1 MAQTL
6 VCLRVHVVFSTKD
19 RRPMITPEVE
29 PELYAYLG
37 GTIKNLDSRC
47 LAAGGTSNHVH
58 LLISQS
64 KNMALSRLIE
74 EIKKSSSKWIKT
86 KGTALRAFAW
96 QDGYGAFT
104 IGQSQ
109 VEALERY
116 IAGQKERH
124 KRQTFEE
131 ELVTLLKKYQVE
143 YDERYIW
150 S

>member
-6 VCLRVHVVFSTKD
+6 VCLRVHAAFSTKD

-47 LAAGGTSNHVH
+47 LAAGGTSNHIH

-64 KNMALSRLIE
+64 KNLPLSRLME

-86 KGTALRAFAW
+86 KGEALRSFGW

-109 VEALERY
+109 VEALRRY

-131 ELVTLLKKYQVE
+131 ELITLLKKYQVE

>member
-6 VCLRVHVVFSTKD
+6 VCLRVHVIFSAKD
-19 RRPMITPEVE
+19 RQPMITPEVE

-37 GTIKNLDSRC
+37 GTMRNLDSHC
-47 LAAGGTSNHVH
+47 LAAGGTANHVH

-64 KNMALSRLIE
+64 KNLALSRLME

-86 KGTALRAFAW
+86 KGAALRTFGW

-109 VEALERY
+109 VEALQQY
-116 IAGQKERH
+116 IARQKERH
-124 KRQTFEE
+124 KKQTFEE
-131 ELVTLLKKYQVE
+131 ELVALLKRYRVQ
-143 YDERYIW
+143 YDERYLW

>member
-29 PELYAYLG
+29 PELYAYLA
-37 GTIKNLDSRC
+37 GTAKNLDSSC

-64 KNMALSRLIE
+64 KNIALSQLME

-86 KGTALRAFAW
+86 KAPSLRSFGW

-104 IGQSQ
+104 IGRSQ

-116 IAGQKERH
+116 IAAQKERH
-124 KRQTFEE
+124 KKQSFEE
-131 ELVTLLKKYQVE
+131 ELVRLLNKYGVQ

>member
-19 RRPMITPEVE
+19 RRPMITAEVE
-29 PELYAYLG
+29 PELYAYMA
-37 GTIKNLDSRC
+37 GTAKNLDSHC
-47 LAAGGTSNHVH
+47 LAAGGTTNHVH

-64 KNMALSRLIE
+64 KNMALSRLME

-86 KGTALRAFAW
+86 KETALRTFGC

-109 VEALERY
+109 VEALQHY

-124 KRQTFEE
+124 KKLTFEQ
-131 ELVTLLKKYQVE
+131 ELVALLNKYGVQ
-143 YDERYIW
+143 YDERCLW

>member
-19 RRPMITPEVE
+19 RHPMITPEVE

-37 GTIKNLDSRC
+37 GIIKNLDSRC

-64 KNMALSRLIE
+64 KNMALSKLME

-86 KGTALRAFAW
+86 KGTALQTFGW

-109 VEALERY
+109 VEALQRY
-116 IAGQKERH
+116 IAGQKDRH
-124 KRQTFEE
+124 KKQTFEE
-131 ELVTLLKKYQVE
+131 ELVTLLKKYQVD

>member
-6 VCLRVHVVFSTKD
+6 VCLKVHVVFSTKN

-64 KNMALSRLIE
+64 KNMALSRLME
-74 EIKKSSSKWIKT
+74 EIKKTSSKWIKT
-86 KGTALRAFAW
+86 KGTALRSFAW
-96 QDGYGAFT
+96 QEGYGAFS

-109 VEALERY
+109 VEALQRY
-116 IAGQKERH
+116 IAAQKERH
-124 KRQTFEE
+124 RKQTFEE
-131 ELVTLLKKYQVE
+131 ELVNLLKKYQVE
-143 YDERYIW
+143 YDERYLW
-150 S
+150 R

>member
-1 MAQTL
+1 
-6 VCLRVHVVFSTKD
+6 
-19 RRPMITPEVE
+19 MITPEVE
-29 PELYAYLG
+29 PELYAYVG
-37 GTIKNLDSRC
+37 GTAKNLDSPC
-47 LAAGGTSNHVH
+47 LGIGGTSNHVH
-58 LLISQS
+58 LLISPS
-64 KNMALSRLIE
+64 KNIALSRLME

-86 KGTALRAFAW
+86 KGTALRSFGW

-109 VEALERY
+109 VEALKRY

-124 KRQTFEE
+124 KKQTFEE
-131 ELVTLLKKYQVE
+131 ELVTLLKKYGVQ

>member
-1 MAQTL
+1 
-6 VCLRVHVVFSTKD
+6 
-19 RRPMITPEVE
+19 MITPEVE
-29 PELYAYLG
+29 PELYAYMA
-37 GTIKNLDSRC
+37 GTAKNLDSHC
-47 LAAGGTSNHVH
+47 LAAGGTNNHVH

-64 KNMALSRLIE
+64 KNMALSRLME

-86 KGTALRAFAW
+86 KGTALRTFGW

-109 VEALERY
+109 VEALRRY
-116 IAGQKERH
+116 IAAQKERH
-124 KRQTFEE
+124 KKQTFQE
-131 ELVTLLKKYQVE
+131 ELLALLNKYGVE

>member
-19 RRPMITPEVE
+19 RLPMITPEVE
-29 PELYAYLG
+29 PELYAYMA
-37 GTIKNLDSRC
+37 GTAKNLDSRC
-47 LAAGGTSNHVH
+47 LTIGGTNNHVH

-64 KNMALSRLIE
+64 KNIALSHLME

-109 VEALERY
+109 VEALQRY
-116 IAGQKERH
+116 IAGQKQRH
-124 KRQTFEE
+124 KRQTFEQ
-131 ELVTLLKKYQVE
+131 ELVTFLKKYQVE

>member
-6 VCLRVHVVFSTKD
+6 TCLRVHAVFSTKD
-19 RRPMITPEVE
+19 RQPLIAPEIE

-37 GTIKNLDSRC
+37 GTMRNLDSHC
-47 LAAGGTSNHVH
+47 LAAGGTSNHIH

-64 KNMALSRLIE
+64 KNIALSRLME

-86 KGTALRAFAW
+86 KGPALRTFAW
-96 QDGYGAFT
+96 QTGYGAFT

-109 VEALERY
+109 VEALQNY
-116 IAGQKERH
+116 IARQKERH
-124 KRQTFEE
+124 KKLTFEQ
-131 ELVTLLKKYQVE
+131 ELVAFLKKYQVP

-150 S
+150 A

>member
-6 VCLRVHVVFSTKD
+6 TCLRVHVVFSTKD

-29 PELYAYLG
+29 PELYAYMG
-37 GTIKNLDSRC
+37 GTAKNLESPC
-47 LAAGGTSNHVH
+47 LAVGGTSNHVH

-64 KNMALSRLIE
+64 KTLALSRLME

-86 KGTALRAFAW
+86 KSPKLQSFGW

-104 IGQSQ
+104 IGESQ
-109 VEALERY
+109 MEVLRNY
-116 IAGQKERH
+116 IASQKERH
-124 KRQTFEE
+124 KRFSFEQ
-131 ELVTLLKKYQVE
+131 ELVALLKKYHVP
-143 YDERYIW
+143 YDERYLW